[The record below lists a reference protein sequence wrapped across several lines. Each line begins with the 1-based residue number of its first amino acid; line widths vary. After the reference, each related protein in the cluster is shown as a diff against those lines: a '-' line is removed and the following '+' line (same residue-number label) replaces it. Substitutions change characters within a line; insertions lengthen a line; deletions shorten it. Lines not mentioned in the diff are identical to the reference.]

1 MQIRKELGDCK
12 LPSRPKN
19 PLSISTSHSPSLPPS
34 LSLFLLCRRIFI
46 PPSVIHYGRSVYK
59 ITDMYMQF
67 ELSCFKCK
75 PRTSEALVS
84 PPRTLDTDHCLSFWV
99 YMYTTIASLT
109 HIGAL
114 KVRVYLSPSWPS
126 D

>member
-1 MQIRKELGDCK
+1 M
-12 LPSRPKN
+12 
-19 PLSISTSHSPSLPPS
+19 
-34 LSLFLLCRRIFI
+34 FI

-59 ITDMYMQF
+59 ITDMYMKF

-114 KVRVYLSPSWPS
+114 KVRVYQAPSSPSDYTDTTNGNKYLLIQEKNS
-126 D
+126 ICISTCLVGNYNQ